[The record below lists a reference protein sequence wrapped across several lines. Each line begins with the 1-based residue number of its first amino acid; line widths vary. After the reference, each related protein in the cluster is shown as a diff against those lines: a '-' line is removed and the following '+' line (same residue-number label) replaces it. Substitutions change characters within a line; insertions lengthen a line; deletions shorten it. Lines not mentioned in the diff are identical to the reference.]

1 MTGSAGILTKSE
13 RARIAGA
20 IGRAEAGTAGE
31 IVVLVAARAGLYRSP
46 ALALA
51 LAVALALPWPLILL
65 THLSAAE
72 IALAQAGG
80 VLASIAATLN
90 ERVRIALTP
99 RPWRH
104 ERARAAARH
113 EFVAHGMT
121 ATRGRTGVLI
131 YVALAERYAEIV
143 ADTGVEAR
151 VPAERWQ
158 TILTGLLAAAGN
170 GALAD
175 GLVTAVEEVG
185 GLLAVKLPGDRA
197 GDEIPNRVI
206 VLD

>member
-1 MTGSAGILTKSE
+1 MTGSAAILTEAE
-13 RARIAGA
+13 RARIAAA

-80 VLASIAATLN
+80 VLVALAATLN
-90 ERVRIALTP
+90 ERVRLALTP

-113 EFVAHGMT
+113 EFVAHGLT
-121 ATRGRTGVLI
+121 ATRERTGVLI

-143 ADTGVEAR
+143 ADSAVRAR
-151 VPAERWQ
+151 IPDGEWRVVLAD
-158 TILTGLLAAAGN
+158 LLAAAGR
-170 GALAD
+170 GELGP
-175 GLVTAVEEVG
+175 GLVAAVERVG
-185 GLLAVKLPGDRA
+185 GVLEAALPENGT
-197 GDEIPNRVI
+197 GNELPNRVI

>member
-1 MTGSAGILTKSE
+1 MTGSAAILTEAE
-13 RARIAGA
+13 RVRIAQA
-20 IGRAEAGTAGE
+20 IGRAESGTAGE

-51 LAVALALPWPLILL
+51 LTVALALPWPLILL
-65 THLSAAE
+65 THFSAAG

-80 VLASIAATLN
+80 VLAALAVTLN

-113 EFVAHGMT
+113 EFAAHGLT

-143 ADTGVEAR
+143 ADAAVRAR
-151 VPAERWQ
+151 IPDGEWRVVLAD
-158 TILTGLLAAAGN
+158 LLAAAGC
-170 GALAD
+170 GELGP
-175 GLVTAVEEVG
+175 GLVAAVERVG
-185 GLLAVKLPGDRA
+185 GVLEAALPGDGA
-197 GDEIPNRVI
+197 GDELPNRVI
-206 VLD
+206 VLE

>member
-1 MTGSAGILTKSE
+1 VTGRAGILTEAE
-13 RARIAGA
+13 RARIAA
-20 IGRAEAGTAGE
+20 TIGRAEAGTAGE

-51 LAVALALPWPLILL
+51 LAVALAPPWPLILL
-65 THLSAAE
+65 THFSAAE

-80 VLASIAATLN
+80 VLAALAATLN

-104 ERARAAARH
+104 ERARTAARH

-143 ADTGVEAR
+143 ADSAVRAR
-151 VPAERWQ
+151 IPDSEWRVVLAD
-158 TILTGLLAAAGN
+158 LLAAAGRD
-170 GALAD
+170 ALGP
-175 GLVTAVEEVG
+175 GLVAAVERVG
-185 GLLAVKLPGDRA
+185 GVLGAALPEDGT
-197 GDEIPNRVI
+197 GDELPNRVI
-206 VLD
+206 VLE

>member
-1 MTGSAGILTKSE
+1 MTGSAAILTESE
-13 RARIAGA
+13 RTRIAQA

-65 THLSAAE
+65 THFSAAE

-80 VLASIAATLN
+80 VLAALAATLN

-113 EFVAHGMT
+113 EFLAHGLP

-143 ADTGVEAR
+143 ADSAVRAR
-151 VPAERWQ
+151 IPDGEWRAVLSA
-158 TILTGLLAAAGN
+158 LLDAAGR
-170 GALAD
+170 GEL
-175 GLVTAVEEVG
+175 G
-185 GLLAVKLPGDRA
+185 PDRKS
-197 GDEIPNRVI
+197 V
-206 VLD
+206 V

>member
-1 MTGSAGILTKSE
+1 MTGSAGILTEAE
-13 RARIAGA
+13 RIRIAEA

-51 LAVALALPWPLILL
+51 LAVALGLPWPLILL
-65 THLSAAE
+65 THWSAAE

-80 VLASIAATLN
+80 VLASLAVTLN

-113 EFVAHGMT
+113 EFVAHGLT
-121 ATRGRTGVLI
+121 ATQGRTGVLI

-143 ADTGVEAR
+143 ADSAVRAR
-151 VPAERWQ
+151 IPDGEWRVVLAD
-158 TILTGLLAAAGN
+158 LLAAAGR
-170 GALAD
+170 GELGP
-175 GLVTAVEEVG
+175 GLVAAVERVG
-185 GLLAVKLPGDRA
+185 GVLEAALPGDRA
-197 GDEIPNRVI
+197 GDELPNRVI
-206 VLD
+206 VLE